1 MAIWNTVLQKLNN
14 NNTQQYEVVMLADK
28 DGNILNSS
36 GAASNIPIAAGE
48 VGGYSHINKF
58 GYSNDVQTLSTIWDG
73 ETIYAYSDTAGTV
86 TVESDAATNGDDGAV
101 IEVQGLD
108 SSYNVVVQD
117 ITISGST
124 GTGTTDL
131 IRIFRARVKTAA
143 TGESTNVGNIDIDID
158 DALRA
163 KIFEEKGQTLMA
175 VYTVPAGKTAYL
187 LNLTMSLDKSSD
199 VLFKLMTKTHND
211 GAFNIK
217 GQFGT
222 FASPIDHNYPVP
234 LKFEEKTDIEVRAVA
249 GNQCGAGAT
258 FDLILVDNPV

>member
-124 GTGTTDL
+124 GTGITDL
-131 IRIFRARVKTAA
+131 IRIFIARVKTAA

>member
-1 MAIWNTVLQKLNN
+1 
-14 NNTQQYEVVMLADK
+14 
-28 DGNILNSS
+28 
-36 GAASNIPIAAGE
+36 
-48 VGGYSHINKF
+48 
-58 GYSNDVQTLSTIWDG
+58 
-73 ETIYAYSDTAGTV
+73 
-86 TVESDAATNGDDGAV
+86 
-101 IEVQGLD
+101 
-108 SSYNVVVQD
+108 
-117 ITISGST
+117 
-124 GTGTTDL
+124 
-131 IRIFRARVKTAA
+131 
-143 TGESTNVGNIDIDID
+143 
-158 DALRA
+158 
-163 KIFEEKGQTLMA
+163 MA